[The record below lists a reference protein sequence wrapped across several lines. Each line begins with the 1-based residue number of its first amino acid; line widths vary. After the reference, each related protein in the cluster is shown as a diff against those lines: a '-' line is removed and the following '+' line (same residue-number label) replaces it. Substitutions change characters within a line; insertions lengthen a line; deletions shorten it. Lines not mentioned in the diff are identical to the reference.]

1 MNLGPFDRLEGLV
14 YFALVGVAIG
24 VSKLFY
30 YLGMVSVTTG
40 SAYTPRDIENV
51 WPGVV
56 YFCFLGLL
64 AFNVFPTETDRKYL
78 RLKLILLA
86 LAVASYA
93 VFINFER
100 MIGAYVSSHA
110 L

>member
-14 YFALVGVAIG
+14 YFAIVGVAIG

-40 SAYTPRDIENV
+40 SAYTPRDMGLLL
-51 WPGVV
+51 GVV
-56 YFCFLGLL
+56 YFCFLFLL
-64 AFNVFPTETDRKYL
+64 GFNIFPKETDRKYL

-86 LAVASYA
+86 LAVASY
-93 VFINFER
+93 VMFSNFDW
-100 MIGAYVSSHA
+100 IIADYVRSHA